1 MRIITR
7 LSAVQAAYGILGGAY
22 LPFFSASLA
31 SRGLSAATIGLLLAL
46 ATFLRI
52 LISPLAGLVA
62 DAKDDRRLVML
73 VFTACAF
80 VAFVAL
86 VFVQDT
92 DDIFLAAMLG
102 LVL

>member
-1 MRIITR
+1 MRCASCR
-7 LSAVQAAYGILGGAY
+7 PLSRAMFARGAS
-22 LPFFSASLA
+22 SATAA

-73 VFTACAF
+73 VFTACAV

-102 LVL
+102 LVLWNS

>member
-7 LSAVQAAYGILGGAY
+7 LSAVQAAYGILSGAY
-22 LPFFSASLA
+22 LPFLSASLV

-62 DAKDDRRLVML
+62 DARDDRRLVML

-80 VAFVAL
+80 IAFAEPA
-86 VFVQDT
+86 FVQDT
-92 DDIFLAAMLG
+92 DDIFLAT
-102 LVL
+102 V